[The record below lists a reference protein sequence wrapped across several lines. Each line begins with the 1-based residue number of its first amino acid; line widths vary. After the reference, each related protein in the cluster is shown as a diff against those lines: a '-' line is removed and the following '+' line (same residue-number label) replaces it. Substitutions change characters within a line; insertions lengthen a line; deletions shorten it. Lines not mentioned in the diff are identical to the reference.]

1 MLHMGDTF
9 RPCHSHRKGVLHP
22 VSEGSRDAGTLS
34 GLFTHSGSL
43 GSASR
48 DLAVTTEQP
57 KGTASSHL
65 HGHLNASLQ
74 GLCCGPRGEGGV
86 IILWSPGVVSLLS
99 SWQPRSR
106 KRRG

>member
-74 GLCCGPRGEGGV
+74 GLCCGPRGEGG
-86 IILWSPGVVSLLS
+86 S
-99 SWQPRSR
+99 SFSGPQ
-106 KRRG
+106 G